1 MERIGRIINKL
12 AILNQLNTNCRL
24 KDYSI
29 TSNEASVLMSLKRK
43 QEIHQDD
50 LVKEL
55 QVDKSAV
62 TRLIH
67 KMEDKGLIKRKQDSI
82 DRRQYIIKMT
92 NKGKQ
97 KQELIDDAFNQ
108 KDIDLVKNLSSNEQQ
123 ELRRM
128 LNIIKENLGGSS
140 KDEW

>member
-140 KDEW
+140 KDE